1 MKMKRQFITTATA
14 LCLLTAC
21 SNNSQTTTEA
31 NKFDYTV
38 EHFAD
43 LQILR
48 YDVPGFETLSLKQK
62 ELVYYLTEA
71 ALQGRDILFD
81 QNGKYNLRIRKMLE
95 TVYTNYQGDKANADF
110 KAMEIYLKRVWFS
123 NGIHHHYGCE
133 KFVPGFSPE
142 FFKQELLKAEVSKLP
157 LAEGQTVEQL
167 CTEVFPVIF
176 NPAIMPK
183 RVNQAAG
190 EDIVLTS
197 ACNYY
202 DNVTQQEAESFYNT
216 LKDPQDEKPVSYGLN
231 SRLVK
236 ENGKVFEKV
245 WKAGGLYGSAIEKI
259 IYWLRKAEG
268 IAETPEQKTVINTLI
283 EFYETGSLKTFDDY
297 AIAWLNDVNS
307 RIDFVN
313 GFTESY
319 GDPLGMKASWESLVN
334 FKDLEATRR
343 TELISNNAQWF
354 EDHSPVEKQFK
365 KEEVKGVSAKVI
377 TATILA
383 GDLYPSTAIGINLPN
398 SNWIRSLHG
407 SKSVTIG
414 NITDAYNKA
423 AHGNGFNEEFVYSDA
438 ELQLI
443 NKYGDLT
450 GNLHTDLHEC
460 LGHGSGKLL
469 PGVDPDALKAYG
481 STIEE
486 ARADLFGLYYV
497 ADAKL
502 VELGLTPDAE
512 AYKAEYYTY
521 LMNGLMTQ
529 LVRIEP
535 GNNIEEA
542 HMRNRQLIAR
552 WVFEKGAPEKIVE
565 LTKKDG
571 KTYVVINDYQK
582 LRNLFGE
589 LLSEIQ
595 RIKSTGDFKAAEE
608 LVERYAVKVDPELHA
623 EILERYKELN
633 LAPYKGFVNPKYEA
647 VTDKNGNIIDV
658 KVSYNEGYAEQ
669 MLRYSND
676 YATLPAINN

>member
-1 MKMKRQFITTATA
+1 MVTA
-14 LCLLTAC
+14 LSLLTAC
-21 SNNSQTTTEA
+21 GGNPKTTAEA
-31 NKFDYTV
+31 EKIDYTV
-38 EHFAD
+38 EQFAD

-48 YDVPGFETLSLKQK
+48 YRVPGFEDLSLKQK

-81 QNGKYNLRIRKMLE
+81 QNGKYNLTIRRMLE
-95 TVYTNYQGDKANADF
+95 AVYTGYNGDKNTPDF
-110 KAMEIYLKRVWFS
+110 KAMEVYLKRVWFS
-123 NGIHHHYGCE
+123 NGIHHHYGSE
-133 KFVPGFSPE
+133 KFVPGFTPE
-142 FFKQELLKAEVSKLP
+142 FFRQAVQSVDAATLP

-167 CTEVFPVIF
+167 CEEVFPVIF
-176 NPAIMPK
+176 DPKVMPK

-190 EDIVLTS
+190 EDLVLTS

-202 DNVTQQEAESFYNT
+202 DGVTQQEAEDFYNA
-216 LKDPQDEKPVSYGLN
+216 LKNPQDETPVSYGLN

-236 ENGKVFEKV
+236 EDGKIQEKV
-245 WKAGGLYGSAIEKI
+245 WKVGGLYGQALEKI
-259 IYWLRKAEG
+259 VYWLKKAEG
-268 IAETPEQKTVINTLI
+268 VAETPEQKAVIAKLMD
-283 EFYETGSLKTFDDY
+283 FYETGDLKTFDEY
-297 AIAWLNDVNS
+297 AILWVKDLNS

-334 FKDLEATRR
+334 FKDLEATQR
-343 TELISNNAQWF
+343 TELISGNAQWF
-354 EDHSPVEKQFK
+354 EDHSPVDGQFK
-365 KEEVKGVSAKVI
+365 KEKVKGVSAKVI
-377 TATILA
+377 TAAILA
-383 GDLYPSTAIGINLPN
+383 GDLYPATAIGINLPN
-398 SNWIRSLHG
+398 ANWIRSQHG

-443 NKYGDLT
+443 DKYADVT
-450 GNLHTDLHEC
+450 DELHTDLHEC

-497 ADAKL
+497 ADPKL
-502 VELGLTPDAE
+502 VELGLTPSAD
-512 AYKAEYYTY
+512 AYKAQYYTY

-535 GNNIEEA
+535 GNNVEEA

-552 WVFEKGAPEKIVE
+552 WVYENGAAEKVVE
-565 LTKKDG
+565 LVKKDG
-571 KTYVVINDYQK
+571 KTYVVINDYEK
-582 LRNLFGE
+582 VRDLFGR
-589 LLSEIQ
+589 LLAEIQ
-595 RIKSTGDFKAAEE
+595 RIKSTGDYAGAHD
-608 LVERYAVKVDPELHA
+608 LVEAYAVKVDPALHA
-623 EILERYKELN
+623 EVLERYKKLN

-647 VTDKNGNIIDV
+647 VTDANGTITDV
-658 KVSYNEGYAEQ
+658 TVTYDEGYAEQ
-669 MLRYSND
+669 MLRYSKD
-676 YATLPAINN
+676 YSTLPSVNK